1 MHSFFVIASD
11 PLWPIM
17 IDIYARYL
25 A

>member
-11 PLWPIM
+11 PLRPIM